1 MADVQLIAKVDI
13 TEVDEAIEKAQ
24 QLSKLL
30 KEAKCLA
37 RDLAS
42 MDLNLDIKI
51 GGEDDARKQIKT

>member
-1 MADVQLIAKVDI
+1 MADVQLIANVDI
-13 TEVDEAIEKAQ
+13 AGVDEAIEKAQ

-37 RDLAS
+37 SDLAS